1 MKAVLDGRVLA
12 DSDDVVEAGGYHYFA
27 RSDVRMQW
35 LEPADKTPR
44 DLQCPH
50 GVRFFD
56 AVLDGKRYPR
66 VAWSYEKPQPA
77 LRAVDQR
84 IGFWEQVE
92 VG

>member
-1 MKAVLDGRVLA
+1 MELLR
-12 DSDDVVEAGGYHYFA
+12 
-27 RSDVRMQW
+27 
-35 LEPADKTPR
+35 PAPRTDR
-44 DLQCPH
+44 DLVCPH

-66 VAWSYEKPQPA
+66 VAWSYEKPQPV